1 MKGAGK
7 KKTKGGRGRTIL
19 HLCIRRGGSN
29 DDLISHQ
36 DTQIDRAPLY
46 EMEFLSLLNSPV
58 RNTVVKNIFEITL
71 TAIIYVQVVNYPQF
85 SAILDVRYMPM
96 T

>member
-7 KKTKGGRGRTIL
+7 KNE
-19 HLCIRRGGSN
+19 RRQGTDYFTSMYTARRGSN

-71 TAIIYVQVVNYPQF
+71 TAIIYVQVVN
-85 SAILDVRYMPM
+85 
-96 T
+96 